1 MEINEFDVSLGV
13 IVTRLLS
20 EEEASQ
26 IVVKNDLENASIS
39 YSLDDTYEQKIAS
52 VTFQY
57 LARGHSQE
65 EAESLAANFVR

>member
-1 MEINEFDVSLGV
+1 MVSRV
-13 IVTRLLS
+13 LS

-26 IVVKNDLENASIS
+26 IIVKNDLEHASIS

-65 EAESLAANFVR
+65 EAEFLAASLVR